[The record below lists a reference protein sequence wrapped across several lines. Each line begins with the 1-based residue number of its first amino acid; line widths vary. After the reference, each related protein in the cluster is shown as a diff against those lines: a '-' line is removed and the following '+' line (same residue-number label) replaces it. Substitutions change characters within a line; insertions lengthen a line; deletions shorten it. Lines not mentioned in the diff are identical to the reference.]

1 MRKGAK
7 ALSCSSSARP
17 RLVSSSAATK
27 DEASAE
33 AATAIAADVW
43 TLLGLAP
50 EQLGTIREEAELNLA
65 AYLALFFPR

>member
-1 MRKGAK
+1 MGGAFAPDAA
-7 ALSCSSSARP
+7 ALHVAR
-17 RLVSSSAATK
+17 RIAEADAK